1 MGSMARGIMKFLLT
15 EYEEEDK
22 KKNVAV
28 GFVLSNLITDS
39 GTNLISVLFIIQGY
53 LFVKIPVVC

>member
-15 EYEEEDK
+15 EYEEED